1 MPLGAESGCHIACGK
16 PTRRRD
22 GSHRL
27 LGMPVVAPLDQSSA
41 SSRLRFIPFWMMSLN
56 LRLAGRHKRSPLPRL
71 PNSPS
76 SLARAPRRPT
86 ADHLQTSQCFAPAQA
101 AGSNQARD
109 LALTQPRFALLPEV
123 DGRCQTARRL
133 KPGDGPLGG
142 PKQDRVLRIAAARL
156 VRVGCFV

>member
-1 MPLGAESGCHIACGK
+1 MENSHTKAVLEFATTPSANGGRVPSVPARQFFWQPLGPAVRPQLADLTTQIEAAG
-16 PTRRRD
+16 
-22 GSHRL
+22 
-27 LGMPVVAPLDQSSA
+27 QSIKA
-41 SSRLRFIPFWMMSLN
+41 TVTD
-56 LRLAGRHKRSPLPRL
+56 LPRL
-71 PNSPS
+71 TNPPTSLGLAPS
-76 SLARAPRRPT
+76 LPA